1 VINEYVL
8 ADGMTISTNVDKLE
22 TATFMTKR
30 QNQLTSEYV
39 NASTFHLG
47 KITKML

>member
-1 VINEYVL
+1 MNVL
-8 ADGMTISTNVDKLE
+8 ADGMTISTDVNKLE

-30 QNQLTSEYV
+30 QNQLRSEYV
-39 NASTFHLG
+39 KVSTFHLG